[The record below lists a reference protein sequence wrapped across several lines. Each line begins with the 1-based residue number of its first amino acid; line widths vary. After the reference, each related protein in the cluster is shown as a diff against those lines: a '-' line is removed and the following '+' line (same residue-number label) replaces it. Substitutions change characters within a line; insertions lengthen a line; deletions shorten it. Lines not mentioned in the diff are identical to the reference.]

1 MIKGLGGM
9 LGGIVGDKLKDLAG
23 DAAGPVIE
31 QVLEVVQGLLD
42 GGEMS
47 GEQEGA
53 LGQLAEMLGVGSP
66 EEIVEMGAEKIAD
79 SGIGEK
85 LPEVMGL
92 LEKLKG

>member
-1 MIKGLGGM
+1 MIKGVGGM
-9 LGGIVGDKLKDLAG
+9 LGGLVEGKLEELAG

-31 QVLEVVQGLLD
+31 QVIEMVKGLLD

-53 LGQLAEMLGVGSP
+53 LGQLAGLLGAGSP
-66 EEIVEMGAEKIAD
+66 QDIVDMGAEKIAEA
-79 SGIGEK
+79 GIGDK
-85 LPEVMGL
+85 LPEIMGL